1 MVYAVQKTRLRGV
14 ASKTAARE
22 ILRYTEKFDCFVE
35 GTTIMLPRSS
45 VWDERP
51 FSSERA

>member
-1 MVYAVQKTRLRGV
+1 MVYAVQKTRLV

-35 GTTIMLPRSS
+35 GNDDHVATI
-45 VWDERP
+45 ERV
-51 FSSERA
+51 R